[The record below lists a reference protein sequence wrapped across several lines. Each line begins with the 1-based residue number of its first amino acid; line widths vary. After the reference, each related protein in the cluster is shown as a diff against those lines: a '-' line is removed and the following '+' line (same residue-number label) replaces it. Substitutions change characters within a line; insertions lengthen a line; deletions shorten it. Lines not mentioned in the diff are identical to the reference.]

1 MYAHLLFL
9 STSILVSLFCLSL
22 LLRVLFGASL
32 ASWRLGVVFVIF
44 ISVIGLNKFSFFFFF
59 FFFFF

>member
-1 MYAHLLFL
+1 MFTFCFL
-9 STSILVSLFCLSL
+9 STSILVSFFCLSL

-44 ISVIGLNKFSFFFFF
+44 ISVIGSNNDFFLLLNI
-59 FFFFF
+59 